1 MLSVGEILAE
11 SVLGSPAR
19 HTLRPRSGNRSP
31 IFPVETTVKRGLVGF
46 KSAREVQLLQLI
58 AIADRRR
65 TGQGPDKQADHSERC

>member
-46 KSAREVQLLQLI
+46 KSAHEVQLLQL